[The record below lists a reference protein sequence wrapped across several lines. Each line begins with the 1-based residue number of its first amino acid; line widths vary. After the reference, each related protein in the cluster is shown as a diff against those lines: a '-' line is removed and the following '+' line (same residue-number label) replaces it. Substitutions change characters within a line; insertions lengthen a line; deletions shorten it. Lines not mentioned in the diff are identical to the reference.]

1 MINEYKYLQ
10 VHTPWGKCLKDD
22 YSLQHLALPT
32 PGSRLNAMYVLGGCP
47 YCNYH
52 LSSQT
57 KPWNVTPWKFYANCF
72 FPNLRYIELW
82 FTAWGGADPLVMYA
96 SRKHG
101 SAASWHLECF
111 MNSVWCGV
119 SVGSLVHSL
128 YCLSDVCQSWG
139 FIQFSHLPY
148 EGKACIWSQ
157 RILISFLL
165 LYPFLV

>member
-10 VHTPWGKCLKDD
+10 VYTPWGKCLKDD

-111 MNSVWCGV
+111 MKFCFVRGFSWQPCAFSTACQMYV
-119 SVGSLVHSL
+119 SLRA
-128 YCLSDVCQSWG
+128 LSNFHTC
-139 FIQFSHLPY
+139 HMR
-148 EGKACIWSQ
+148 GKHASEA
-157 RILISFLL
+157 REF
-165 LYPFLV
+165 